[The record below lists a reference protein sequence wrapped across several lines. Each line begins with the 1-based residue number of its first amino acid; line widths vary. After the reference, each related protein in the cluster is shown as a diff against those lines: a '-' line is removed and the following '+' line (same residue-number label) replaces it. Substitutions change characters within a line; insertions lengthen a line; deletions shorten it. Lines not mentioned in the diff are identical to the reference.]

1 MKVTAESL
9 YERYSAMKT
18 EALCDLYH
26 ESELTDLAVNVL
38 KDVVTSRGLEW
49 AEFTARPESESVATP
64 NSDGDWSLWKSN
76 LAQASIDEKSPTV
89 ADVGQPAG
97 KDLVGIRGWLFFYT
111 ILRSLGAAVFFTTQW
126 RFIPDVEERLAG
138 ILFLTAILV
147 GLYLLIKV
155 RKPITRNYHIGFNGF
170 STAILGIFAILTPS
184 LPQWFGFAESLAW
197 LMYWIRSKRV
207 RATYCQDSGT
217 AVSS

>member
-9 YERYSAMKT
+9 RERYSSMNT
-18 EALCDLYH
+18 EALADRYH
-26 ESELTDLAVNVL
+26 GGLTDLALSVL
-38 KDVVTSRGLEW
+38 KEVITSRGLDW

-64 NSDGDWSLWKSN
+64 NSDGNWSLWKSKI
-76 LAQASIDEKSPTV
+76 AQASIDEKSPTV
-89 ADVGQPAG
+89 ADVGQPVG

-111 ILRSLGAAVFFTTQW
+111 ILRSLGAAVFFTMQW

-138 ILFLTAILV
+138 IFFLTVVLV
-147 GLYLLIKV
+147 GLYLLIWV
-155 RKPITRNYHIGFNGF
+155 RKPITRYYHIGFNCF
-170 STAILGIFAILTPS
+170 STAILAIFSILTPS
-184 LPQWFGFAESLAW
+184 PLQWISCAESFAW
-197 LMYWIRSKRV
+197 AMFWIRSKRV